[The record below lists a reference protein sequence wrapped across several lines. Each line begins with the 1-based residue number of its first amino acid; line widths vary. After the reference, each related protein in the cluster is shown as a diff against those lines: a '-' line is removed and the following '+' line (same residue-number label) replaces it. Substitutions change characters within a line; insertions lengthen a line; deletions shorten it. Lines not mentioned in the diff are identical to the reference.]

1 MSPGVRTK
9 PASRSGRMAADLRK
23 WVGAPGRIRTC
34 DTRFRR
40 AVLYP
45 LSYEGGVWLKP
56 LLEAS
61 LKLRLRVRAG
71 ARVAHRS
78 PRDDVE
84 AVERPAAFYATMK
97 PVSAWLRIRS
107 KAGSGAVHI
116 VGRSGS
122 CAESRT
128 MGGSGNGGGHPPS
141 RRPESRFAMP
151 PKSTSPS
158 ASSMTTRSPSTVTT
172 AVATTREAPE
182 RFLGLSP
189 AQVIASA

>member
-1 MSPGVRTK
+1 M
-9 PASRSGRMAADLRK
+9 
-23 WVGAPGRIRTC
+23 
-34 DTRFRR
+34 
-40 AVLYP
+40 LYP

-107 KAGSGAVHI
+107 QVGLASCTAWDGLGLERRAVPWTCPAMAAGTRPVEDQKAALPC
-116 VGRSGS
+116 R
-122 CAESRT
+122 
-128 MGGSGNGGGHPPS
+128 PS
-141 RRPESRFAMP
+141 PLRRRPAR
-151 PKSTSPS
+151 
-158 ASSMTTRSPSTVTT
+158 
-172 AVATTREAPE
+172 
-182 RFLGLSP
+182 
-189 AQVIASA
+189 